1 MSKVGNSKS
10 LDEAQGL
17 EGDGGKDGEAK
28 GGRLWGSSGSVS
40 PGEELSGLHPTSMK
54 AQLCHTQRWMRG
66 GHSHKA
72 ISLAA
77 KPRLEQ
83 VSNHEAPAD
92 SRPTGHLSQLHQERK
107 RKLFREHNSKLGERY
122 CEPLNSLPLTLITHA
137 LWVN

>member
-1 MSKVGNSKS
+1 MKHKGWKGMVGRT
-10 LDEAQGL
+10 ERPR
-17 EGDGGKDGEAK
+17 EVV
-28 GGRLWGSSGSVS
+28 SGAPLL
-40 PGEELSGLHPTSMK
+40 PGEELSGLHPTSVK

-92 SRPTGHLSQLHQERK
+92 SRPTGHLSQLHRERK
-107 RKLFREHNSKLGERY
+107 GKLFRVQNSKLGERY